1 MKKFVSF
8 IFVCTSLLL
17 AGMKVASAN
26 DSDPVSMLQSLANQ
40 MIANLKANKATL
52 KTNPTLVY
60 SLARKIV
67 VPHAD
72 LSEMSKR
79 VLPPQIWNSA
89 TPSQRA
95 QFENQFTTLLV
106 RTYASALSDYTD
118 QTVEFRP
125 VRGGSAGRT
134 SVRVDSQIIRS
145 DGAPINVNYSLIRQ
159 GSIWKLYDMTV
170 EGVSLI
176 ESFRSQFSDKVAQGS
191 DMAGL
196 IQYISAHNNK
206 NSR

>member
-1 MKKFVSF
+1 MKKLMSF
-8 IFVCTSLLL
+8 IFIITSLLFV
-17 AGMKVASAN
+17 GTQTASAN

-52 KTNPTLVY
+52 KTNPSLVY
-60 SLARKIV
+60 SLAKKIV

-72 LSEMSKR
+72 LAEMSKR
-79 VLPPQIWNSA
+79 VLPPTIWNSA
-89 TPSQRA
+89 TSSQRS
-95 QFENQFTTLLV
+95 QFEDQFTTLLV

-125 VRGGSAGRT
+125 VRGGSAGK
-134 SVRVDSQIIRS
+134 SNVHVDSQIIRR

-159 GSIWKLYDMTV
+159 GSNWMLYDMTV

-176 ESFRSQFSDKVAQGS
+176 ESFRSQFYDKVSQGS

-196 IQYISAHNNK
+196 IQYISDHNNK

>member
-1 MKKFVSF
+1 MKKLVSF
-8 IFVCTSLLL
+8 VLICASLLL
-17 AGMKVASAN
+17 ASMQIASAN

-52 KTNPTLVY
+52 KTNPSLVY

-72 LSEMSKR
+72 LTEMSKR

-89 TPSQRA
+89 TSSQRN
-95 QFENQFTTLLV
+95 QFENQFTNLLV

-118 QTVEFRP
+118 QTVRFRP
-125 VRGGSAGRT
+125 VRGGYAGKT
-134 SVRVDSQIIRS
+134 AVRVDSQIIRN
-145 DGAPINVNYSLIRQ
+145 DGAPISVNYSLIRQ
-159 GSIWKLYDMTV
+159 GSNWKLYDMTV

-206 NSR
+206 NNR

>member
-1 MKKFVSF
+1 MKKLISF
-8 IFVCTSLLL
+8 IVLLTSLLFMSL
-17 AGMKVASAN
+17 QVASAN
-26 DSDPVSMLQSLANQ
+26 DSDPVSMLQSLADQ
-40 MIANLKANKATL
+40 MIANLKTNKATL

-72 LSEMSKR
+72 LGEMSKR

-89 TPSQRA
+89 TASQRS
-95 QFENQFTTLLV
+95 QFENEFTTLLV

-118 QTVEFRP
+118 QTVKFYP
-125 VRGGSAGRT
+125 VRGGVGGKNT
-134 SVRVDSQIIRS
+134 VRVDSQIIRS
-145 DGAPINVNYSLIRQ
+145 DGAPINVNYRLIRQ
-159 GSIWKLYDMTV
+159 GSVWKLYDMTV

-196 IQYISAHNNK
+196 IQYISDHNAK
-206 NSR
+206 NGG